1 MFRRLVIALGLC
13 AAVASAT
20 VAQAAALVAS
30 RSVEAAP
37 VVAVQATRVADVVL
51 LGAGFEA
58 GLRQGMVFSV
68 VRGGSEIAEIVLV
81 DLRPRASAGLILRLA
96 PDQSI
101 RAGDVATVKT
111 LKA

>member
-1 MFRRLVIALGLC
+1 MIHRLVTALVLF
-13 AAVASAT
+13 AVVFT
-20 VAQAAALVAS
+20 TGVQAAALVAT

-68 VRGGSEIAEIVLV
+68 VRSGVEIAEVVLV
-81 DLRPRASAGLILRLA
+81 ELRPRAGAALILQLA
-96 PDQSI
+96 PGQSI
-101 RAGDVATVKT
+101 RAGDTATVKT
-111 LKA
+111 LKV

>member
-1 MFRRLVIALGLC
+1 MIRLVTTLALFAVVSTTGLH
-13 AAVASAT
+13 AAE
-20 VAQAAALVAS
+20 LVAS

-68 VRGGSEIAEIVLV
+68 VRDGIEVAEIVLV
-81 DLRPRASAGLILRLA
+81 DLRPRASASLILQLA
-96 PDQSI
+96 PGQSI
-101 RAGDVATVKT
+101 RAGDTATVKT
-111 LKA
+111 LKV